1 MRENKK
7 DSFDLVPA
15 SLKKSGLFC
24 LWKYEP
30 DKNGRIT
37 KVPYSI
43 RGHRANPARKAD
55 YADWQL
61 ALEHLADYD
70 GIGVGVFDRLSMI
83 DIDRCVFQDG
93 SLSEMAEDIVSLM
106 DSYTEISPSGTG
118 LRIIFYADAED
129 YDRDRFYINNQSKG
143 LEVYVADVTK
153 KYCTV
158 TGKRIYGHEIEER
171 GRQLLTVLEKY
182 MERPARRNKTSELS
196 VPGSYLSDES
206 VIAKA
211 KSAEN
216 GTGFTALWNGE
227 IPEGK
232 SHSEA
237 DMALACRLVFWC
249 GGDLEQ
255 VDRLMRK
262 SGLYRPKWDRA
273 QSGST
278 YGLLTMEKALSLT
291 GEFYQP
297 YKPSSA
303 TDDFDTVLPKLQE
316 LRPEDNP
323 RYTWNDSGSGRL
335 FADVFKDIAR
345 YVPERKKWYVYDGK
359 RWFADMESL
368 KTMELAKGL
377 GDSLIRYC
385 LTIKDERKRKDYLD
399 YAGKWQVR
407 NRRITY
413 IRDAE
418 SVYPLSMKEFDQ
430 NIYYFNCQNVTLD
443 LRTGTAHEH
452 CPEDF
457 ISKISRAHYEP
468 EANYER
474 FTQFIDEIMS
484 RDDEKAKYLQK
495 IYGYGLSGDTGLEI
509 GFVEYGSTT
518 RNGKGTLNE
527 SVLHMMGDYGVAM
540 RPESLAAKQVSSS
553 QAPSEDIARL
563 DGARFVTISEPKRG
577 LVFNEALLKSMLG
590 NDTLNARFLHENS
603 FDFKPQ
609 CKLYMNTN
617 YLPVITDMTI
627 FRSGRLHVIPFDRHF
642 EEHEQDKSLKRKFRS
657 EEAMSAIL
665 NWMLDGYRLLQKE
678 GLQPPDSVREATE
691 GYARESNKIGLFAE
705 EHLEEDGSGEV
716 RTSAVYDSYRSWCA
730 ENGHY
735 TENKRNFNQALRTIG
750 TLERKRP
757 RDGGEKTTLLIG
769 YRLREEAFL

>member
-7 DSFDLVPA
+7 VSFELVPT
-15 SLKKSGLFC
+15 SLKKCGLFC

-43 RGHRANPARKAD
+43 RGYRANPARKAD

-171 GRQLLTVLEKY
+171 SRQLLTVLEKY
-182 MERPARRNKTSELS
+182 MERPLQRNKKAELS

-278 YGLLTMEKALSLT
+278 YGLLTMEK
-291 GEFYQP
+291 
-297 YKPSSA
+297 
-303 TDDFDTVLPKLQE
+303 
-316 LRPEDNP
+316 
-323 RYTWNDSGSGRL
+323 
-335 FADVFKDIAR
+335 
-345 YVPERKKWYVYDGK
+345 
-359 RWFADMESL
+359 
-368 KTMELAKGL
+368 
-377 GDSLIRYC
+377 
-385 LTIKDERKRKDYLD
+385 
-399 YAGKWQVR
+399 
-407 NRRITY
+407 
-413 IRDAE
+413 
-418 SVYPLSMKEFDQ
+418 
-430 NIYYFNCQNVTLD
+430 
-443 LRTGTAHEH
+443 
-452 CPEDF
+452 
-457 ISKISRAHYEP
+457 
-468 EANYER
+468 
-474 FTQFIDEIMS
+474 
-484 RDDEKAKYLQK
+484 
-495 IYGYGLSGDTGLEI
+495 
-509 GFVEYGSTT
+509 
-518 RNGKGTLNE
+518 
-527 SVLHMMGDYGVAM
+527 
-540 RPESLAAKQVSSS
+540 
-553 QAPSEDIARL
+553 
-563 DGARFVTISEPKRG
+563 
-577 LVFNEALLKSMLG
+577 
-590 NDTLNARFLHENS
+590 RFL
-603 FDFKPQ
+603 
-609 CKLYMNTN
+609 
-617 YLPVITDMTI
+617 
-627 FRSGRLHVIPFDRHF
+627 
-642 EEHEQDKSLKRKFRS
+642 
-657 EEAMSAIL
+657 
-665 NWMLDGYRLLQKE
+665 
-678 GLQPPDSVREATE
+678 
-691 GYARESNKIGLFAE
+691 
-705 EHLEEDGSGEV
+705 
-716 RTSAVYDSYRSWCA
+716 
-730 ENGHY
+730 
-735 TENKRNFNQALRTIG
+735 
-750 TLERKRP
+750 
-757 RDGGEKTTLLIG
+757 
-769 YRLREEAFL
+769 